1 MTEIL
6 LALLPLA
13 ALLASLLLGHY
24 PGYRTIVRIAERI
37 GASLQPGRAK
47 RREAVPRPPRTR
59 AASGGL
65 LIACSLAQ
73 RPPPLVP

>member
-6 LALLPLA
+6 LALVPLL

-24 PGYRTIVRIAERI
+24 PGYRTIVRLAEKI
-37 GASLQPGRAK
+37 GAPVRSRGTKSRTRPQA
-47 RREAVPRPPRTR
+47 PRSR

-65 LIACSLAQ
+65 LIAFGHAQ
-73 RPPPLVP
+73 RPPPFAL

>member
-6 LALLPLA
+6 LALVPLL

-24 PGYRTIVRIAERI
+24 PGFRTIVRLAERI
-37 GASLQPGRAK
+37 AASVRRRGAKKQTRPQA
-47 RREAVPRPPRTR
+47 PRSR

-65 LIACSLAQ
+65 LIAFGLAQ
-73 RPPPLVP
+73 RPPPATR

>member
-6 LALLPLA
+6 LAFVPLL

-24 PGYRTIVRIAERI
+24 PGYRTIVRLAEKI
-37 GASLQPGRAK
+37 GASVRSRGTKSRTRSQ
-47 RREAVPRPPRTR
+47 PPRSH

-65 LIACSLAQ
+65 LIAFGHAQ
-73 RPPPLVP
+73 RPPPLAP